1 MRLGLALALTTTLAA
16 GMLIVPAG
24 WRHAELLRA
33 ADDPVA
39 LSELRVGSV
48 ATSSRI
54 TSELD
59 AALAARD
66 VELADSFVT
75 LARERGI
82 SVAPEQLQ
90 RLQDLKDGSIGQ
102 AVADFGHGFVAGDRE
117 GGAAFAGAL
126 TGDVIGFGDLR
137 DLALEG
143 RKWLD
148 GQEAD
153 TTVVALAAAGLALSA
168 VTFTSLGSLLPARNG
183 LSVVK
188 SASKAKVLSP
198 ALTASLGR
206 AAVQAVDRPALT
218 ASMAAV
224 ARLDLAAA
232 RGAARGIV
240 RPAAMTRLTALGQDA
255 GTLYARTGRRG
266 VRQVLAVA
274 DDAADIRRAA
284 KLAAGKSSTMRATLK
299 LLGRGALALGALT
312 LTAFGWSFALL
323 GYAIA
328 LAILAQRFGWWLGRR
343 RWLGGGRKRASA
355 ASQKSC
361 SRREPARRCLR
372 PMSVSAC

>member
-1 MRLGLALALTTTLAA
+1 MRLVLALALTSTLAA
-16 GMLIVPAG
+16 GAFIAPAG
-24 WRHAELLRA
+24 WRHLQLLRA

-39 LSELRVGSV
+39 LSDLRVGEV
-48 ATSSRI
+48 ATVPRI
-54 TSELD
+54 AAELD
-59 AALAARD
+59 AALLARD
-66 VELADSFVT
+66 ADLAQSFVT
-75 LARERGI
+75 LAQERGI

-90 RLQDLKDGSIGQ
+90 RLHALKEGSVGQ

-117 GGAAFAGAL
+117 GGAAFVGAL

-168 VTFTSLGSLLPARNG
+168 VTFTSLGSLLPVRNG

-206 AAVQAVDRPALT
+206 TAAQAVDRPALT

-255 GTLYARTGRRG
+255 GTLYARTGQRG

-284 KLAAGKSSTMRATLK
+284 KLAAGKGSTMRATLK
-299 LLGRGALALGALT
+299 LLGRGALVLGTLS
-312 LTAFGWSFALL
+312 LTAIGWSFALI

-328 LAILAQRFGWWLGRR
+328 LAMLAQRFGWWLGRR
-343 RWLGGGRKRASA
+343 RWLGGGRKRKA
-355 ASQKSC
+355 ARPEKILQ
-361 SRREPARRCLR
+361 PA
-372 PMSVSAC
+372 